1 MALGAFRES
10 IGQQLSQVVAAGL
23 VLPDA
28 VDGVALFIEVMS
40 RLEVAGVVSEAFVQ
54 QQMSAMADEQAAR
67 WRARHPEWNTDSGV
81 Q

>member
-1 MALGAFRES
+1 MPLGEFRDP
-10 IGQQLSQVVAAGL
+10 IRAQLADTVEMGL
-23 VLPDA
+23 ILPDA

-40 RLEVAGVVSEAFVQ
+40 RLELAGVVSEAFVQ
-54 QQMSAMADEQAAR
+54 RQVSMMAEEQANR

>member
-1 MALGAFRES
+1 MPLGDFRGA
-10 IGQQLSQVVAAGL
+10 IRMQLSQVVSMGL

-28 VDGVALFIEVMS
+28 VDGVALYVEVMS
-40 RLEVAGVVSEAFVQ
+40 RLEAAGVVSEAFVSR
-54 QQMSAMADEQAAR
+54 QMAAMAEEQAGR